1 MTPLP
6 GNFIKSLFILM
17 ALTGLYRGARSFGQ
31 KTLQASPYIE
41 PTEVRRGYARPEPAS
56 AYNEQT
62 AGTRSDVSVR
72 ASNSADIIH
81 LTLGHSTVLSTG
93 SQLRRIYVGDPRV
106 LQSFSSGPKEEV
118 ITARSCGVST
128 LILWDISGRRRVFTV
143 FSDLDTDGILQALED
158 AVPGSRL
165 TVATSGGRVYL
176 AGTAPSD
183 AAADSLA
190 KMAQAYTKDVVNGI
204 KVLSVHPKQIQ
215 LKLRIVEVDRSRLE
229 QFGVNF
235 FALGGSTLAGTT
247 TGQFASTAIP
257 ASASSGTSVSVS
269 DPLNLL
275 LYSAKLNA
283 GVTVKDL
290 EQKQVLQILAE
301 PTLTTLSGVP
311 ARFLSG
317 GEFPLPVVQGGT
329 GNSTAITIIFKPY
342 GVKVDFTPTANPDGS
357 IRLKVAPE
365 VSALDYTNS
374 VTVSGFVI
382 PALSTRRAE
391 TEVELADGQ
400 SFVIT
405 GLLDNRTSDN
415 LSKMPGIAEIPI
427 LGQLF
432 RSKGITRSV
441 VELVVL
447 VTASIVDPLAPA
459 ETPATPS
466 MVIPNMDRQTF
477 DQNVA
482 GKKSIQP
489 SVAGAG
495 VVSPVMSQTP
505 GQP

>member
-1 MTPLP
+1 MTFAPANLL
-6 GNFIKSLFILM
+6 KSFSL
-17 ALTGLYRGARSFGQ
+17 ALASLSLGAIMLGQ
-31 KTLQASPYIE
+31 STLQASPYIE
-41 PTEVRRGYARPEPAS
+41 PRPVHGGYLESSPS
-56 AYNEQT
+56 YGDI
-62 AGTRSDVSVR
+62 AGTQNGVIVRSSSVTDV
-72 ASNSADIIH
+72 IH
-81 LTLGHSTVLSTG
+81 LILGRSTVLSTG
-93 SQLRRIYVGDPRV
+93 SHLRRIYVGDPKV

-118 ITARSCGVST
+118 ITAKSCGVST
-128 LILWDISGRRRVFTV
+128 LILWDIAGRRRVYTV
-143 FSDLDTDGILQALED
+143 FADLDTDGILQMLQD
-158 AVPGSRL
+158 AIPGARL
-165 TVATSGGRVYL
+165 TVSTSGSRVYL
-176 AGTAPSD
+176 AGTVPTD
-183 AAADSLA
+183 AAADTLA
-190 KMAQAYTKDVVNGI
+190 KMAQSYTKDVVNGV
-204 KVLSVHPKQIQ
+204 KVLPVHAKQIQ

-257 ASASSGTSVSVS
+257 ASAASGTTVSVS
-269 DPLNLL
+269 DPLNML

-283 GVTVKDL
+283 GITVKDL

-415 LSKMPGIAEIPI
+415 LSKMPGVADIPI

-459 ETPATPS
+459 EIPPTPS
-466 MVIPNMDRQTF
+466 MVIPNMDRQSF
-477 DQNVA
+477 DQKVL
-482 GKKSIQP
+482 GKKSLKA
-489 SVAGAG
+489 SVAGAD
-495 VVSPVMSQTP
+495 VTSVTSQKA

>member
-1 MTPLP
+1 MTSTP
-6 GNFIKSLFILM
+6 GVFLKYLSVLLVSISTGAMLCAQASL
-17 ALTGLYRGARSFGQ
+17 Q
-31 KTLQASPYIE
+31 PSPYIE
-41 PTEVRRGYARPEPAS
+41 PVPVHSGYIAPVPALARK
-56 AYNEQT
+56 EQMAET
-62 AGTRSDVSVR
+62 LNGVNVK
-72 ASNSADIIH
+72 ASNSADVIH
-81 LTLGHSTVLSTG
+81 LVLGHSTVLSTG
-93 SQLRRIYVGDPRV
+93 SRLQRIYVGDPKV
-106 LQSFSSGPKEEV
+106 LQSFSSGAKEEV
-118 ITARSCGVST
+118 ITAKSCGVST
-128 LILWDISGRRRVFTV
+128 LILWDTSGRRRVFTV
-143 FSDLDTDGILQALED
+143 FADLDTEGILQMLQD
-158 AVPGSRL
+158 AIPGSKL
-165 TVATSGGRVYL
+165 TVSTSGNRVYL
-176 AGTAPSD
+176 AGTVPTD
-183 AAADSLA
+183 AAADVLA
-190 KMAQAYTKDVVNGI
+190 KMVQAYTKDVVDGV
-204 KVLSVHPKQIQ
+204 KVLPVHAKQIQ

-257 ASASSGTSVSVS
+257 ASAASGTSVSVS
-269 DPLNLL
+269 DPLNML

-283 GVTVKDL
+283 GITVKDL

-415 LSKMPGIAEIPI
+415 LSKMPGIADIPI

-459 ETPATPS
+459 DPPTAPS
-466 MVIPNMDRQTF
+466 MVIPNMDRQKF

-482 GKKSIQP
+482 GKKPAKIAAAESN
-489 SVAGAG
+489 SAGPLTG
-495 VVSPVMSQTP
+495 QKV

>member
-1 MTPLP
+1 MMHALIRPLNLVSITAMSLCPALMIQAQTSTLTPGYIQPKAVHP
-6 GNFIKSLFILM
+6 G
-17 ALTGLYRGARSFGQ
+17 
-31 KTLQASPYIE
+31 YIE
-41 PTEVRRGYARPEPAS
+41 PVPTNPYPHHAVESQNGVRV
-56 AYNEQT
+56 QT
-62 AGTRSDVSVR
+62 SDR
-72 ASNSADIIH
+72 ADIIH

-93 SQLRRIYVGDPRV
+93 SELRRIYVGDPKV

-118 ITARSCGVST
+118 ITAKTCGVST
-128 LILWDISGRRRVFTV
+128 LILWDLSGKRRVFTV
-143 FSDLDTDGILQALED
+143 FADLETDGMLQMLQE
-158 AVPGSRL
+158 AVPGARL
-165 TVATSGGRVYL
+165 TISTSGSRVYL
-176 AGTAPSD
+176 AGTAPTD
-183 AAADSLA
+183 AAADALA
-190 KMAQAYTKDVVNGI
+190 RMAQAYTKDVVDGV
-204 KVLSVHPKQIQ
+204 KVVPIHSKQIQ
-215 LKLRIVEVDRSRLE
+215 LKLRIIEVDRSRLE

-235 FALGGSTLAGTT
+235 FALGGSTLAGTG

-257 ASASSGTSVSVS
+257 ASSSSGTPVSVS
-269 DPLNLL
+269 DPLNML

-342 GVKVDFTPTANPDGS
+342 GVKVDFTPTVNPDGS

-415 LSKMPGIAEIPI
+415 LSRMPGIAEIPI

-459 ETPATPS
+459 PVPYTPA
-466 MVIPNMDRQTF
+466 MVVPNLNRNTF
-477 DQNVA
+477 DQAVA
-482 GKKSIQP
+482 GKN
-489 SVAGAG
+489 
-495 VVSPVMSQTP
+495 TP
-505 GQP
+505 KDNEIEAKPAAQVNMQEQDRP

>member
-1 MTPLP
+1 MM
-6 GNFIKSLFILM
+6 NVFIKPSVFLCVIAMSLCPAIVLR
-17 ALTGLYRGARSFGQ
+17 AQSVPTGSAYVQPRAVHPG
-31 KTLQASPYIE
+31 YIE
-41 PTEVRRGYARPEPAS
+41 PLPTSSYPRHVAEMQSGVRV
-56 AYNEQT
+56 QT
-62 AGTRSDVSVR
+62 SDM
-72 ASNSADIIH
+72 ADIIH

-93 SQLRRIYVGDPRV
+93 SELRRIYVGDPKV

-118 ITARSCGVST
+118 ITAKACGVST
-128 LILWDISGRRRVFTV
+128 LILWDLSGRRRVFTV
-143 FSDLDTDGILQALED
+143 FADLDTDGMLQMLED
-158 AVPGSRL
+158 AVPGARL
-165 TVATSGGRVYL
+165 TISTSGSRVFL
-176 AGTAPSD
+176 AGTAPTD
-183 AAADSLA
+183 IAADALA
-190 KMAQAYTKDVVNGI
+190 KMAQAYTKDVVDGV
-204 KVLSVHPKQIQ
+204 KVVPVHGKQIQ

-235 FALGGSTLAGTT
+235 FALGGSTLAGTG

-269 DPLNLL
+269 DPLNIL

-415 LSKMPGIAEIPI
+415 LSKIPGIAEIPI

-459 ETPATPS
+459 PIASTPS
-466 MVIPNMDRQTF
+466 MVVPNLDRNKF
-477 DQNVA
+477 DHAVA
-482 GKKSIQP
+482 GKKAAKDNGTEFNP
-489 SVAGAG
+489 AA
-495 VVSPVMSQTP
+495 QTQDLP
-505 GQP
+505 

>member
-1 MTPLP
+1 MVLTSLYP
-6 GNFIKSLFILM
+6 GAML
-17 ALTGLYRGARSFGQ
+17 FGQ
-31 KTLQASPYIE
+31 TTLQASPYIE
-41 PTEVRRGYARPEPAS
+41 AKPVHRGYVEP
-56 AYNEQT
+56 
-62 AGTRSDVSVR
+62 VR
-72 ASNSADIIH
+72 AVSQAASREASYAGQTEGTQSGISVEALNNADVIH
-81 LTLGHSTVLSTG
+81 LILGHSTVLSTG
-93 SQLRRIYVGDPRV
+93 SLLRRIYVGDPKV

-118 ITARSCGVST
+118 ITAKSCGVST
-128 LILWDISGRRRVFTV
+128 LILWDNSGGRRLFTV
-143 FSDLDTDGILQALED
+143 FADLDTGGILQMLQD

-165 TVATSGGRVYL
+165 TVSTSGSRVYL
-176 AGTAPSD
+176 SGTFPTD

-190 KMAQAYTKDVVNGI
+190 KMALAYTKDVVDGV
-204 KVLSVHPKQIQ
+204 KVLPVHAKQIQ

-247 TGQFASTAIP
+247 TGQFTSTAIP
-257 ASASSGTSVSVS
+257 VSASSGTSVSVS
-269 DPLNLL
+269 DPLNML

-283 GVTVKDL
+283 GITVKDL

-415 LSKMPGIAEIPI
+415 LSKMPGIADVPI

-459 ETPATPS
+459 DIPATPS
-466 MVIPNMDRQTF
+466 MVIPNLDRQSF
-477 DQNVA
+477 DQKVA
-482 GKKSIQP
+482 GKKTINANATGSDAVPKVIGQK
-489 SVAGAG
+489 
-495 VVSPVMSQTP
+495 P